1 MGRHSDK
8 AREVLLNAA
17 EELFARH
24 GIDAVSNRKIT
35 EHAGTANHSAIKYHF
50 GAKDDLLRAMV
61 QRAVDDVRVCREK
74 LVGDDSADPTS
85 LRELVTVHTLALIH
99 SFDALPRPS
108 WRAQFLF
115 QVRLRPEFTEM
126 LAGLISEGI
135 QRRAAAS
142 DTLEELKGIPEVV
155 VSSRAR
161 ILGPMVLGLCAEY
174 EALVN
179 EGEQRGSWESMG
191 YFVVDA
197 VVGMLAAPSTA
208 PADFMDFTQK

>member
-35 EHAGTANHSAIKYHF
+35 EHAGTANLSAIKYHF

-74 LVGDDSADPTS
+74 LVGDDSADLTS

-108 WRAQFLF
+108 WRAQFLI

-174 EALVN
+174 
-179 EGEQRGSWESMG
+179 
-191 YFVVDA
+191 
-197 VVGMLAAPSTA
+197 
-208 PADFMDFTQK
+208 